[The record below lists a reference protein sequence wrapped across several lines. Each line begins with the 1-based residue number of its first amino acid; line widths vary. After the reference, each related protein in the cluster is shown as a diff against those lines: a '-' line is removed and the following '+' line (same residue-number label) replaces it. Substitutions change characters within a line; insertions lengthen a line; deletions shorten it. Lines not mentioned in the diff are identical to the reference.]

1 VYTPGLNNSFQ
12 EDAVAQKIDLGVL
25 ASRLVTTLLAV
36 SFTFGMPLGAG
47 AQSATGS
54 VSGIITDDTGGALP
68 GVTVTIVNKANGV
81 SQSQVTS
88 PEGRYRAVALPP
100 APYEIR
106 AELAGFTAVTRE
118 VTLRVGSDGTVDFKM
133 AVGGLAENLTVTG
146 EAPLVEVTKS
156 QPSSVVEASQL
167 QALPTITRN
176 FLTLS
181 QLLPGSGPT
190 AGTGKFAFTK
200 FGGVADQRNG
210 YTTLIDGGSV
220 DDTDWGSPTINVT
233 QDAVQEF
240 KVFRNQFD
248 AQYGSALSAVVAVV
262 TKSGGNQ
269 LSGSGFYF
277 GRDQK
282 LNATNYFATTKPPF
296 DQTRVGGSFGGPIL
310 KNRTHFFAA
319 GEHLKVNATTI
330 VALPASNPF
339 ANQENG
345 VFPVPSR
352 DDMLMLKVDHKAST
366 AHSLVGRY
374 AYDNQALGGIKK
386 PISVVDGVR
395 LGANSTDDIIHAH
408 SFVFEDNWVLSS
420 SRVNTLRFHMLKDFL
435 GTVPNS
441 TELGIT
447 RPSFSWGQNNIAP
460 QYFPRNTETLSDAL
474 YVNLASHDL
483 KVGGEVSRV
492 VFPFEAHFN
501 ERGVFAFNTDAPF
514 NAANASTWPFSM
526 TIQNPGFYRY
536 QTYTMGLF
544 AQDDWRIAN
553 RVRLNLGVRYDLD
566 TNMRLNS
573 FFEGLI
579 GDPRFPGIER
589 FISKDRGLDTGNL
602 QPRGGVTWDTRGDG
616 SFVVRGGFGVYVTRN
631 RPWFDATVQDMTV
644 GGAVIIQDP
653 QKLKFFPDVNA
664 VLGGLSLDAY
674 LAQGGVRSLFLIPDN
689 YQLPRAYNT
698 TGGFAWQIN
707 NVTAFTADY
716 VHGYGTNQLGSTDRN
731 LPDSGAISAT
741 NPRPVPAFSRVTMI
755 ENYSNSW
762 YDALET
768 QVRTRVR
775 GANNLQVSYTLSRS
789 WLDGVDFYSTVRGTQ
804 RTPQETGY
812 NTTDTRHNLTASAST
827 NLPWRLQV
835 SGIMKLVSGFPIGR
849 ISAGVDLDGDGNTSG
864 DRPAGLPP
872 RVGRGDVD
880 HELQIIN
887 AFRTSR
893 GLTPIDA
900 SLLNLNMTR
909 ILDLRLTKGIQL
921 TGARRMELFLEM
933 FNVPNFVDLTGGNN
947 TMNAAAF
954 LIRTAARD
962 PRQLQWGARYV
973 F

>member
-1 VYTPGLNNSFQ
+1 MFELMRV
-12 EDAVAQKIDLGVL
+12 
-25 ASRLVTTLLAV
+25 SRLGRCAACSFLVFTLGL
-36 SFTFGMPLGAG
+36 PLRMS
-47 AQSATGS
+47 AQSATAN
-54 VSGIITDDTGGALP
+54 VSGVVTDDTGGALP
-68 GVTVTIVNKANGV
+68 GVTVTIVNKSNGV
-81 SQSQVTS
+81 SQNQVTS
-88 PEGRYRAVALPP
+88 AEGRYRAVALPP

-106 AELAGFTAVTRE
+106 AELAGFTTVTRE
-118 VTLRVGSDGTVDFKM
+118 VTLRVGSDGTVDLKM

-167 QALPTITRN
+167 QTLPTITRN

-248 AQYGSALSAVVAVV
+248 AQYGAALSAVVTVV

-269 LSGSGFYF
+269 LNGSAFYF

-282 LNATNYFATTKPPF
+282 LNATNYFATTNPPF
-296 DQTRVGGSFGGPIL
+296 DQTRVGGSFGGPIV

-319 GEHLKVNATTI
+319 GEHLKVNATAI

-339 ANQENG
+339 ATQENG
-345 VFPVPSR
+345 VFATPSR
-352 DDMLMLKVDHKAST
+352 DDMLMLKVDHQASKAH
-366 AHSLVGRY
+366 AFVARY
-374 AYDNQALGGIKK
+374 AYDNQKLGGIKK
-386 PISVVDGVR
+386 PTWNVDGLR
-395 LGANSTDDIIHAH
+395 LGTNSTDDIIHAH
-408 SFVFEDNWVLSS
+408 SVVFEDNWVVSS
-420 SRVNTLRFHMLKDFL
+420 NKVNTLRFHVLKDYL
-435 GTVPNS
+435 ATVPNS
-441 TELGIT
+441 NELGVT

-460 QYFPRNTETLSDAL
+460 QYFPRDTETLSDAL
-474 YVNLASHDL
+474 YLNLSSHDL

-501 ERGVFAFNTDAPF
+501 EQGVFAFNTDAPF
-514 NAANASTWPFSM
+514 NAANPSTWPFSM
-526 TIQNPGFYRY
+526 TIQKPGFYRY

-544 AQDDWRIAN
+544 AQDDWRLAN
-553 RVRLNLGVRYDLD
+553 RVRVNLGVRYDLD
-566 TNMRLNS
+566 TNMRLND

-589 FISKDRGLDTGNL
+589 FISKNRGLDKGNV

-674 LAQGGVRSLFLIPDN
+674 LAQGGVRSLFMIPDD
-689 YQLPRAYNT
+689 YRLPRAYNT

-707 NVTAFTADY
+707 NATAFTADY

-731 LPDSGAISAT
+731 LPESGAISAT
-741 NPRPVPAFSRVTMI
+741 NPRPVPNFSRVTMI

-768 QVRTRVR
+768 QLRTRVR

-789 WLDGVDFYSTVRGTQ
+789 WLDGVDFYSTIRGTQ
-804 RTPQETGY
+804 RTPQEVGY

-827 NLPWRLQV
+827 NLPWRLQL

-849 ISAGVDLDGDGNTSG
+849 LSAGIDVDGDGNTSG

-880 HELQIIN
+880 SELAIIN

-893 GLTPIDA
+893 GLQPIDR
-900 SLLNLNMTR
+900 SLLELNMTR
-909 ILDLRLTKGIQL
+909 LLDLRLTRSIVLG
-921 TGARRMELFLEM
+921 GARRLELFLEM

>member
-1 VYTPGLNNSFQ
+1 MPRVSPPRVPAGWLPVALVALLMLSPA
-12 EDAVAQKIDLGVL
+12 AVPA
-25 ASRLVTTLLAV
+25 
-36 SFTFGMPLGAG
+36 F
-47 AQSATGS
+47 AQSATASLGG
-54 VSGIITDDTGGALP
+54 VVTDDTGGALP
-68 GVTVTIVNKANGV
+68 GVAITIANKANGV
-81 SQSQVTS
+81 TQTLVTG
-88 PEGRYRAVALPP
+88 PDGRFRAVALQP
-100 APYEIR
+100 ATYELT
-106 AELAGFTAVTRE
+106 AELTGFGALRR
-118 VTLRVGSDGTVDFKM
+118 TLTLFVGTDATMDFKLGV
-133 AVGGLAENLTVTG
+133 ASLAENITV
-146 EAPLVEVTKS
+146 AAVSPLVEVTKA

-167 QALPTITRN
+167 QTLPTITRN

-248 AQYGSALSAVVAVV
+248 AQYGAALAAVVTVV
-262 TKSGGNQ
+262 TKSGTN
-269 LSGSGFYF
+269 LFSGSGFYF

-282 LNATNYFATTKPPF
+282 LNAKNYFATTKPPF
-296 DQTRVGGSFGGPIL
+296 DQTRVGGSFGGPIFR
-310 KNRTHFFAA
+310 NRTHFFVA
-319 GEHLKVNATTI
+319 GEHLKVNATSI

-339 ANQENG
+339 ATQENG
-345 VFPVPSR
+345 VFAIPSR
-352 DDMLMLKVDHKAST
+352 DDMLTLKIDHRASS

-374 AYDNQALGGIKK
+374 AYDNQSIGGIKK
-386 PISVVDGVR
+386 PTWVVDGLR

-408 SFVFEDNWVLSS
+408 SAVVEDNWVLSS
-420 SRVNTLRFHMLKDFL
+420 NTVNTLRFHLLKDFL

-460 QYFPRNTETLSDAL
+460 QFFPRDTETLSDAL
-474 YVNLASHDL
+474 YVNLSAHDL
-483 KVGGEVSRV
+483 KFGGELSRV

-501 ERGVFAFNTDAPF
+501 EKGVFAFNTDAPF
-514 NAANASTWPFSM
+514 NASNPATWPFSM
-526 TIQNPGFYRY
+526 TIQKPGFYRY
-536 QTYTMGLF
+536 QTYTIGMF
-544 AQDDWRIAN
+544 AQDDWRVAN
-553 RVRLNLGVRYDLD
+553 RLRLNLGVRYDLD
-566 TNMRLNS
+566 TNMRLNR
-573 FFEGLI
+573 FFEGLV

-589 FISKDRGLDTGNL
+589 FISNDRGLATNNL
-602 QPRGGVTWDTRGDG
+602 QPRVGVTWDTFGTG
-616 SFVVRGGFGVYVTRN
+616 ALVVRGGFGVYVTRN
-631 RPWFDATVQDMTV
+631 RPWFDATVQDQTI

-653 QKLKFFPDVNA
+653 QRLRFFPDVNA

-674 LAQGGVRSLFLIPDN
+674 LAQGGVRSLLMLPDDFR
-689 YQLPRAYNT
+689 LPRSYNT

-707 NVTAFTADY
+707 HATAFTADY
-716 VHGYGTNQLGSTDRN
+716 VHGYGTDQLGATDRN
-731 LPDSGAISAT
+731 LPASGAISAT
-741 NPRPVPAFSRVTMI
+741 NPRPVPNFSRVTMV

-768 QVRTRVR
+768 QLRTRVR

-804 RTPQETGY
+804 RAPQERGY

-827 NLPWRLQV
+827 NLPWNFQL

-849 ISAGVDLDGDGNTSG
+849 VSAGIDLDGDGNTSG

-872 RVGRGDVD
+872 RLGRGNVD
-880 HELQIIN
+880 EELQIVN
-887 AFRTSR
+887 AFRASR
-893 GLTPIDA
+893 GLQPIDR
-900 SLLNLNMTR
+900 SLLELDMTR
-909 ILDLRLTKGIQL
+909 VFDVRLTRGINL
-921 TGARRMELFLEM
+921 GASRRLELFLEM

-947 TMNAAAF
+947 TMNAAPF
-954 LIRTAARD
+954 LVRTAARD